1 VDDAFVLQEREAGQ
15 ELTGEAPDERER
27 EADEVVGADE
37 FVEVDGEAGR
47 DDAEVGAEVEGGG
60 DAEGGVRTIRILLM

>member
-1 VDDAFVLQEREAGQ
+1 
-15 ELTGEAPDERER
+15 
-27 EADEVVGADE
+27 VGADE

-60 DAEGGVRTIRILLM
+60 DAESGVRPIRILLI